1 MLAANRD
8 EFYDRP
14 CATANFWEDAPEVF
28 GGRDLEAGGSWLAM
42 TRTGRYAAVT
52 NFRGNRRGS
61 GAPTDVRSRGQLIA
75 EFVRGT
81 MEPANYLAEV
91 ARDAEQYRGFNLLV
105 GTPSELHY
113 FSNCEFEARPRELTP
128 GLYGLSNHLLD
139 TPWPKVIEGKR
150 ALAAQ
155 LTNKSVVTDELIA
168 ILGDRTLAPPAQ
180 LPNTGVG
187 PELEHRLSAAFLSGD
202 DYGTRCSTVIL
213 VNAAERIIFC
223 EHSFDQHAQTI
234 FRTEQEFE
242 LMSAPA

>member
-52 NFRGNRRGS
+52 NFRGNRNGS
-61 GAPTDVRSRGQLIA
+61 STPTDARSRGQLIA
-75 EFVRGT
+75 GFVRGT

-113 FSNCEFEARPRELTP
+113 FSITSTSLM
-128 GLYGLSNHLLD
+128 
-139 TPWPKVIEGKR
+139 K
-150 ALAAQ
+150 
-155 LTNKSVVTDELIA
+155 KSGHTF
-168 ILGDRTLAPPAQ
+168 G
-180 LPNTGVG
+180 
-187 PELEHRLSAAFLSGD
+187 
-202 DYGTRCSTVIL
+202 
-213 VNAAERIIFC
+213 
-223 EHSFDQHAQTI
+223 
-234 FRTEQEFE
+234 
-242 LMSAPA
+242 